1 MGLASI
7 LSVLTLALAQ
17 PTISEPERSSPYE
30 PSGPKITGVRDVKTS
45 SIDLDA
51 VRRQEAA
58 DLAAES
64 AQIERTTRS
73 CPESCRCY
81 SSDEEDDMQDV
92 FCDKRGSLITSIPRE
107 IPSNAYLVQLAENKI
122 VNIDQIELSGLGD
135 VRVFNI
141 SRNGLAKVE
150 ERAFASLHGT
160 ETLDLSFNKLFELD
174 IRAMRSLSEIDLSF
188 NKFTTVPSFKDESGY
203 FLTLEKISLT
213 RNPIEDLD
221 LSGNAIKSIPEK
233 LPVSLNQ
240 LILHNN
246 HLTNLQEICR
256 PPDSLYSVPEP
267 GKAALEGS
275 KLKNLHNLRGIDFS
289 MNQFTHFCIDDFVNL
304 EDLEFFNASSNQI
317 TEIPGN
323 TFSFARELKVLD
335 LHKNSIQELNFA
347 NLPNL
352 RMLDVSENQIR
363 TSVDPYLYG
372 ALEQFDARF
381 NPFQCDCQLK
391 KFVQFVQE
399 PGRVKIVG
407 IRQAQNTYK
416 CQIPRL
422 LGNLNLLRLT
432 QDKLVCENEK
442 DENEFRYLS
451 ILAPI
456 SIVVILGIVVTVVFC
471 ASKNRRH
478 RMKMKDLSGRNRIG
492 VGDKVVTSGGVAAKN
507 LKIVKNDAA
516 ILCHINSQK
525 WVTDIMLPTLKQK
538 PQESQLRCEKLYIDV
553 FTIKSQVKNEK
564 LRRCVEQNKRVI
576 IIITTEFASSDAC
589 LFCLQAIY
597 DLTRRNRKDG
607 IVLVVLEPIPWN
619 SMPHALKILM
629 AEKTFIQY
637 PVEDVGR
644 QTFYFWDAL
653 RASIYADQLEQVTK
667 VEEGRTTRLTTADD
681 GEENY
686 DDENEVDDIYNGID
700 QMKQQILEKST
711 NQQEP
716 VTNLIKLE
724 SADPSE
730 LKRIGDSTAKLP
742 VEIEIENPYRDA
754 QILHEMATATSKNE
768 VLEIH
773 EDLEDLYQKRHSWQ
787 RPRVVVDNSNVWTGQ
802 KFSLPQGDD
811 AESMYSRD
819 NNGIPKLPAQGAHI
833 GSIPNQSFS
842 QPNAGG
848 GFDLATGSRNNGLTV
863 IPRDGEPER
872 IYSEVEFKANN

>member
-1 MGLASI
+1 
-7 LSVLTLALAQ
+7 
-17 PTISEPERSSPYE
+17 
-30 PSGPKITGVRDVKTS
+30 
-45 SIDLDA
+45 
-51 VRRQEAA
+51 
-58 DLAAES
+58 
-64 AQIERTTRS
+64 
-73 CPESCRCY
+73 
-81 SSDEEDDMQDV
+81 MQDV
-92 FCDKRGSLITSIPRE
+92 FCDKRGSLITSVPRE

-213 RNPIEDLD
+213 RNPIEDLGEDNFPPTLTELHLRNGLKNSTLFVDFMISFEPLKSCTRLKRIESGNLESAIGLKKLIIHGCLNFDLRERGRITHLDRGVLSKAGNLELLD

-507 LKIVKNDAA
+507 LNIVKNDAA

-597 DLTRRNRKDG
+597 DLTRRNRK
-607 IVLVVLEPIPWN
+607 V
-619 SMPHALKILM
+619 
-629 AEKTFIQY
+629 
-637 PVEDVGR
+637 
-644 QTFYFWDAL
+644 
-653 RASIYADQLEQVTK
+653 
-667 VEEGRTTRLTTADD
+667 
-681 GEENY
+681 
-686 DDENEVDDIYNGID
+686 
-700 QMKQQILEKST
+700 
-711 NQQEP
+711 
-716 VTNLIKLE
+716 
-724 SADPSE
+724 
-730 LKRIGDSTAKLP
+730 
-742 VEIEIENPYRDA
+742 
-754 QILHEMATATSKNE
+754 
-768 VLEIH
+768 
-773 EDLEDLYQKRHSWQ
+773 
-787 RPRVVVDNSNVWTGQ
+787 
-802 KFSLPQGDD
+802 
-811 AESMYSRD
+811 
-819 NNGIPKLPAQGAHI
+819 
-833 GSIPNQSFS
+833 
-842 QPNAGG
+842 
-848 GFDLATGSRNNGLTV
+848 
-863 IPRDGEPER
+863 
-872 IYSEVEFKANN
+872 